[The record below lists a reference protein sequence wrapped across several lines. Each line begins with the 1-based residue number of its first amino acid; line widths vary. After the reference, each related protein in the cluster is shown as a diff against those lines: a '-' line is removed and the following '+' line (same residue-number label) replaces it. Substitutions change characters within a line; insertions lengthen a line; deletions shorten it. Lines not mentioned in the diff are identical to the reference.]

1 MPCDQQHAVA
11 VVCGIV
17 DQSKNVGVIAIQV
30 GQHDF
35 RRAHRPYRAVIGN
48 RAPFACRRERNAR
61 RNGTGGE
68 SLLAQSVE
76 NRQSGAVR
84 LSFVRQ
90 VVQRLFHGMF
100 VNGIGSD
107 AIQHAYFV
115 EHDAAVGDGA
125 GFVEVQAVH
134 ACEGLHGFE
143 LLHERVLACQTDG
156 GEREVERGEQYE
168 AFGDHADHASHGGH
182 HGGTPLAGGDGYIP
196 TADRVH
202 LRPDEQHAQRYDE
215 EGHEFEDGVD
225 ALVEVGHSLFVD
237 LRLRGQGGG
246 IAVRADRVDLDQ
258 GHAGDRGGSGIDVV
272 AFVLAHGARFASEH
286 GFVEFQTPGAHDL
299 RVGGNLFA
307 GADPHEVAEHD
318 FVVRHFDVLA
328 VASYEIVG
336 GYEDGKLVERSF
348 GFQFGDDADAGVD
361 EDDEAEHGVSP

>member
-1 MPCDQQHAVA
+1 MRGRWRDRFRNRRAPCVMPCDQQHAVS

-35 RRAHRPYRAVIGN
+35 RRAHRPCRAVIGN

-61 RNGTGGE
+61 RDGTGGE

-182 HGGTPLAGGDGYIP
+182 HAERHWPVETATSQPP
-196 TADRVH
+196 TACTCDQMSSTHSGTTRKVMN
-202 LRPDEQHAQRYDE
+202 LRMVLMP
-215 EGHEFEDGVD
+215 
-225 ALVEVGHSLFVD
+225 L
-237 LRLRGQGGG
+237 LRSDTVFL
-246 IAVRADRVDLDQ
+246 
-258 GHAGDRGGSGIDVV
+258 
-272 AFVLAHGARFASEH
+272 
-286 GFVEFQTPGAHDL
+286 
-299 RVGGNLFA
+299 
-307 GADPHEVAEHD
+307 
-318 FVVRHFDVLA
+318 
-328 VASYEIVG
+328 
-336 GYEDGKLVERSF
+336 
-348 GFQFGDDADAGVD
+348 
-361 EDDEAEHGVSP
+361 